1 MKAALQK
8 LALFSAI
15 LLAMLL
21 LAAWAAR
28 RVSGRESLYHFKAS
42 ADKMIIGHSY
52 TECGLNDSLIAHT
65 INLSQ
70 GGESYFY
77 SYLKLKKLL
86 AANPQVKTVLVS
98 YANNQIQE
106 RMDKWVWDDKYL
118 DNNLPKYI
126 QAMGVS
132 DYTFLLGKNP
142 TGVLRT
148 ELTHL
153 KNAASAAVRPRDLFV
168 DRTIGG
174 YLYLKRNKVDSLLKT
189 DFLEKERKS
198 VRMKVSKA
206 NVDYL
211 KKIVELCRKHHV
223 EVVFLR
229 MPMRPDSPFAKNESQ
244 FDSIRKTDFADVAFL
259 DFKLYPTP
267 AVECGDFEHFNHI
280 GARKFSLFFNDLLS
294 DGLLQSGNK
303 QERIDQAITAFI
315 QKDTIK

>member
-8 LALFSAI
+8 LALFSVI
-15 LLAMLL
+15 LLVVLL

-28 RVSGRESLYHFKAS
+28 RISGRESLYHFQAS
-42 ADKMIIGHSY
+42 TDKMILGHSY

-106 RMDKWVWDDKYL
+106 RMDKWIWDDEHL
-118 DNNLPKYI
+118 DNKLPKYI
-126 QAMGVS
+126 QAMDVA
-132 DYTFLLGKNP
+132 DYSFMLRKNP
-142 TGVLRT
+142 VGVFRA
-148 ELTHL
+148 ELIHI
-153 KNAASAAVRPRDLFV
+153 KNTASAAVRPHDLFA
-168 DRTIGG
+168 DHAIGG

-198 VRMKVSKA
+198 IRMKVSKA

-223 EVVFLR
+223 DVVFLR

-244 FDSIRKTDFADVAFL
+244 FDSIRKKDFADVALL
-259 DFKLYPTP
+259 DFKHYPTP
-267 AVECGDFEHFNHI
+267 AIECGDFEHFNHI

-294 DGLLQSGNK
+294 GGLLQSGNK
-303 QERIDQAITAFI
+303 QERIDQALTALTS
-315 QKDTIK
+315 KNHAK

>member
-8 LALFSAI
+8 LALFSVI

-28 RVSGRESLYHFKAS
+28 RVSGRESRYHFKAS

-52 TECGLNDSLIAHT
+52 TECGLNDSLIART

-77 SYLKLKKLL
+77 AYLKLKKLL
-86 AANPQVKTVLVS
+86 PANPQIKTVLVS

-126 QAMGVS
+126 YAMDVS
-132 DYTFLLGKNP
+132 DYVFLLRKNP
-142 TGVLRT
+142 VGVFRA
-148 ELTHL
+148 ELTL
-153 KNAASAAVRPRDLFV
+153 IKNAASTAVRPRDLFA
-168 DRTIGG
+168 DRTVGG

-189 DFLEKERKS
+189 DFLEKEQKS
-198 VRMKVSKA
+198 IRMKVSKA

-223 EVVFLR
+223 DVVFLR

-244 FDSIRKTDFADVAFL
+244 FDSIRKADFADVAFL
-259 DFKLYPTP
+259 DFKHYPTP

-303 QERIDQAITAFI
+303 QERIDQAITALTS
-315 QKDTIK
+315 KKTAE